1 MPKSEKQKQKLL
13 YIEELLRTRTDEDHA
28 VTTPQIIDYLEQ
40 NDIKAERKSIYDDIR
55 TLSDFGLD
63 IIRGEGPRSGY
74 SLASREFELAEVKLL
89 VDLVQSSKFIT
100 PKKSRELITKLE
112 GLVST
117 YDARKL
123 QRQVVVTDRNKT
135 VNENI
140 YYSVDVIYAAMA
152 DNTQVTFQYFD
163 WNVKKEM
170 QLRKDGAFYQV
181 SPWLL
186 TWDDENYYLVAYD
199 SAAQQMKH
207 YRVDKMLHITQS
219 DTPRDGR
226 EAFDQI
232 DVAAYSKKTFGMFA
246 GEEKTVQLLCD
257 HSLPGVRLRQT
268 IAAMYFVDAHF
279 SASHIHHWCQFA
291 RQLQSLHRF
300 QVGNALHLVGRHR
313 HHHYI
318 ATSTIYFYALF
329 FQCFVGHTVSHL
341 HQSRDVGLWH
351 SDATLQLLKIWCS
364 REARRHPCGAEYCT
378 AVKVECRA
386 CICH

>member
-199 SAAQQMKH
+199 STAQQMKH

-226 EAFDQI
+226 GAFDQI

-246 GEEKTVQLLCD
+246 GEEKTVQLLLDRSLTGVVIDRFGTDVALRSYDED
-257 HSLPGVRLRQT
+257 HILVR
-268 IAAMYFVDAHF
+268 ANVAV
-279 SASHIHHWCQFA
+279 SPQFYGWLA
-291 RQLQSLHRF
+291 GLSDKVRILSPEDVAQDYQNYLQNILTS
-300 QVGNALHLVGRHR
+300 
-313 HHHYI
+313 YT
-318 ATSTIYFYALF
+318 AT
-329 FQCFVGHTVSHL
+329 
-341 HQSRDVGLWH
+341 
-351 SDATLQLLKIWCS
+351 
-364 REARRHPCGAEYCT
+364 P
-378 AVKVECRA
+378 
-386 CICH
+386 